1 NNSGQRLPPTYYRGC
16 WHVVSRGFLVRY
28 RQGNALF
35 EHYLFFPD
43 NRVLRSEDL
52 HHSRGVAPSD
62 FRPLRKIP
70 YCCVPEESGPC
81 LSPRLADHP
90 LRSAT
95 HRCLGELLSHQL
107 ANATRA
113 HLLAT
118 ARRAVFHFFFRRRR
132 ILFGISTSFPV
143 LSRTI
148 RQVAHVLLT
157 HPPLIPQTSTRRL
170 LSVSC
175 A

>member
-1 NNSGQRLPPTYYRGC
+1 S
-16 WHVVSRGFLVRY
+16 
-28 RQGNALF
+28 
-35 EHYLFFPD
+35 
-43 NRVLRSEDL
+43 
-52 HHSRGVAPSD
+52 PS
-62 FRPLRKIP
+62 
-70 YCCVPEESGPC
+70 V
-81 LSPRLADHP
+81 ADHP

-157 HPPLIPQTSTRRL
+157 HPPLIPQTYTRRL
-170 LSVSC
+170 LSASC
-175 A
+175 ARLACIRHAASARPEPRSSSGLSADRHTVRSSSSHGSDCCRGLASLVVRTR

>member
-1 NNSGQRLPPTYYRGC
+1 
-16 WHVVSRGFLVRY
+16 
-28 RQGNALF
+28 RQIPSCCFRQAAGWGLC
-35 EHYLFFPD
+35 P
-43 NRVLRSEDL
+43 S
-52 HHSRGVAPSD
+52 VA
-62 FRPLRKIP
+62 
-70 YCCVPEESGPC
+70 
-81 LSPRLADHP
+81 ADP
-90 LRSAT
+90 LRSAAP
-95 HRCLGELLSHQL
+95 RCLRDLLSHHL

-113 HLLAT
+113 HLLPT

-170 LSVSC
+170 LSASC
-175 A
+175 ARLACIRHAASVRPEPRSN

>member
-1 NNSGQRLPPTYYRGC
+1 S
-16 WHVVSRGFLVRY
+16 
-28 RQGNALF
+28 
-35 EHYLFFPD
+35 
-43 NRVLRSEDL
+43 
-52 HHSRGVAPSD
+52 PS
-62 FRPLRKIP
+62 
-70 YCCVPEESGPC
+70 V
-81 LSPRLADHP
+81 ADHP

-118 ARRAVFHFFFRRRR
+118 ARRAVFHFLFRRRR

-170 LSVSC
+170 LSASC
-175 A
+175 ARLSSIMNVASLRSQTRSNYPYNTAYKLCLFL